1 MVLKVTKEMI
11 GAAHDIMLARGDFV
25 LSANLIEAIYLAMRA
40 KEPMVD
46 REQCVRD
53 ALRYR
58 KLRSCERFAIDE
70 KCTDGHW
77 EPISHE
83 QLDETLDKEIENE
96 H

>member
-1 MVLKVTKEMI
+1 MSVTRKMI
-11 GAAHDIMLARGDFV
+11 GAAHNIMLARGDFV

-40 KEPMVD
+40 KEPLAD
-46 REQCVRD
+46 CERD

-58 KLRSCERFAIDE
+58 KLRACERFAIDE
-70 KCTDGHW
+70 KCADGHW